1 MNVAPILSQL
11 IAHQD
16 LSHNQMHDLMQAIM
30 TGELSP
36 TLIAACLIGLRCKGE
51 STTELAA
58 ATEVIRSLSTKVS
71 LAHLPNLVDTCGTGG
86 DGARTFN
93 ISTAA
98 AFVTAAAGANV
109 AKHGG
114 RSVSSV
120 SGSADVLE
128 ALGVN
133 VNLSAE
139 QVARCVQEIG
149 IGFMFAPNHHSAMKH
164 AAPVRRELGVRT
176 LFNLLGPM
184 TNPADA
190 PNQVMGVFDRELTG
204 KLAHVLQ
211 ALGSQHVMVVHA
223 ADGMDELSLS
233 GISYIAELHNGS
245 VHEYEIT
252 PEQFGL
258 SHADSSS
265 LTVHDTE
272 TARSMLIAALS
283 AEHRAASDI
292 VALNAG
298 AAIYV
303 AGMATSLNDGINL
316 AQQQIT
322 TGAALRKLE
331 QLKNLSQHV

>member
-1 MNVAPILSQL
+1 MNVAPLLSQL
-11 IAHQD
+11 IARQD
-16 LSHNQMHDLMQAIM
+16 LSHNQMHELMHAIM
-30 TGELSP
+30 TGALSP
-36 TLIAACLIGLRCKGE
+36 TLTAACLIALRCKGE
-51 STTELAA
+51 SVTELAA
-58 ATEVIRSLSTKVS
+58 AAEVMRTLSTKVP
-71 LAHLPNLVDTCGTGG
+71 LNHIEHLVDTCGTGG

-139 QVARCVQEIG
+139 QVAHCVQEIG

-184 TNPADA
+184 TNPANA
-190 PNQVMGVFDRELTG
+190 PNQVMGVFDRELTA

-233 GISYIAELHNGS
+233 GISHIAELHHGT

-252 PEQFGL
+252 PQQFGL
-258 SHADSSS
+258 THADNSS

-272 TARSMLIAALS
+272 TARSMLLAALGGQ
-283 AEHRAASDI
+283 HRAASDI

-303 AGMATSLNDGINL
+303 AGIANSLADGIQL
-316 AQQQIT
+316 AQQQIAS
-322 TGAALRKLE
+322 GAALYKLE